1 MPRPLFEVTMI
12 QLLEDFPLCS
22 FDTMNDLAEQILE
35 INLEQLKKNEAAVL
49 KTLDPEA
56 IHGMRVATRRLRVAM
71 KVFHGILPAERKKIQ
86 VKLQKLFHVLGEKR
100 DMDIFSEFLFHSINV
115 KASSFPKSARR
126 MDQSQKKIILML
138 KSKSYA
144 NLIKSLDGLKT
155 KPAHQKKQVL
165 NSMRKQ
171 VQKALN
177 KVVQV
182 APFIDSRADNKT
194 LHELRISIKKLR
206 YICEF
211 FEPILSKTI
220 CLLGSFIEKTKEI
233 QDILGEHQDAITG
246 ISMLVSYR
254 KQFSS
259 EDFLKIKKKYEQ
271 SKKITRTSFFRVWKG
286 YLF

>member
-71 KVFHGILPAERKKIQ
+71 KIFHGILPAERKKIQ

-100 DMDIFSEFLFHSINV
+100 DMDIFSEFLLHSINV
-115 KASSFPKSARR
+115 KSSSFPKSARR

-155 KPAHQKKQVL
+155 KPAHQKI
-165 NSMRKQ
+165 R
-171 VQKALN
+171 
-177 KVVQV
+177 
-182 APFIDSRADNKT
+182 F
-194 LHELRISIKKLR
+194 
-206 YICEF
+206 
-211 FEPILSKTI
+211 
-220 CLLGSFIEKTKEI
+220 
-233 QDILGEHQDAITG
+233 
-246 ISMLVSYR
+246 
-254 KQFSS
+254 
-259 EDFLKIKKKYEQ
+259 
-271 SKKITRTSFFRVWKG
+271 
-286 YLF
+286 